1 MKYFLLILTG
11 IVLLS
16 CGTDKESKALPYIGN
31 YDLEYKL
38 VDGKEVVDTV
48 YPTISYFW
56 FYNED
61 SIRVSSKD
69 LKGKV
74 WIADFFF
81 TTCSTICP
89 RMTSQM
95 KRLNSMTEDISEHLQ
110 FISFSINPKYDGPS
124 KLKKYKAN
132 HGPVLC
138 LVSL

>member
-48 YPTISYFW
+48 YPTISYFS

-61 SIRVSSKD
+61 SIRVFS
-69 LKGKV
+69 G
-74 WIADFFF
+74 I
-81 TTCSTICP
+81 STESVTIQP
-89 RMTSQM
+89 LTS
-95 KRLNSMTEDISEHLQ
+95 LT
-110 FISFSINPKYDGPS
+110 
-124 KLKKYKAN
+124 
-132 HGPVLC
+132 
-138 LVSL
+138 